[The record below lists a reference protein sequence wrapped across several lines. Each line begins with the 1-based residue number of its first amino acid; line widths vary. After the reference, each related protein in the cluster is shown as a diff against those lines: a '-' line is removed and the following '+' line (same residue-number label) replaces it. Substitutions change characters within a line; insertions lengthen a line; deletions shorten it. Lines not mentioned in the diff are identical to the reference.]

1 MGADVWKK
9 AGDVEGKYFGFSQG
23 VLISD
28 LGCLG
33 PGPGL
38 LRLAASGYHK
48 PPPVSLSPEEDGED
62 GLWRW
67 VRVSLP
73 RS

>member
-1 MGADVWKK
+1 VGADVWKK

-48 PPPVSLSPEEDGED
+48 PPPGVPQPRGRWRGWAMALGES
-62 GLWRW
+62 
-67 VRVSLP
+67 VAAS
-73 RS
+73 